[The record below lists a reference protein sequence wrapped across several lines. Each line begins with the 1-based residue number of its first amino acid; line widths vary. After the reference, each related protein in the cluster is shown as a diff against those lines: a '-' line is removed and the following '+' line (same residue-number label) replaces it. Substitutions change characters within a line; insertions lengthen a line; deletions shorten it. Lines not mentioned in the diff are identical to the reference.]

1 MASLLQNDDGQS
13 QSQAHFMRV
22 LKFTAAAI
30 SCAGTATLQARQLLI
45 TQTAAPFGEN
55 ALTQATSGLATAYSL
70 GSVVEFFLSPT
81 FGRLSDRFGRKP
93 MMLFLM
99 VGPALMRA
107 MCALVKKPFFRI
119 RLLWLDFASARAV
132 GIQPF
137 MGMCGTMISDVYSA
151 DDQPAARSQLAAS
164 QAFGSII
171 GNYLSGWWNGK
182 AGPESTYL
190 CTAAVPMMSLLFASV
205 CLRETN
211 KNIKQ
216 DVPIRE
222 ATIKEKPSASKSY
235 LKLLSDPECCL
246 LAGALGLYEFM
257 NYPPLNSV
265 SILFMKERFNWGPL
279 EAGRFASGH
288 ALAVFSGSLL
298 AGRLIQ
304 VFGKQL
310 YVSLTNLF
318 TAVAFLTWA
327 TASNGWSL
335 VASLLPLSFGTGGNS
350 VLLTR
355 FVERAVSLGWTKG
368 EATGVI
374 QAVGAVGRMAAPQ
387 LFIRLWLRAVAQKG
401 QRGALPLGAP
411 MLSVSA
417 IALLQEILYRCSLLV
432 RSP

>member
-1 MASLLQNDDGQS
+1 M
-13 QSQAHFMRV
+13 FYC
-22 LKFTAAAI
+22 FTEHSTKMFQWTLSPKPFEVSNHSWECAEPWSAMSIVQMI
-30 SCAGTATLQARQLLI
+30 SRQLDLNWPLPRPL
-45 TQTAAPFGEN
+45 QVF
-55 ALTQATSGLATAYSL
+55 
-70 GSVVEFFLSPT
+70 SVGWI
-81 FGRLSDRFGRKP
+81 GRLESKRY
-93 MMLFLM
+93 FLR
-99 VGPALMRA
+99 GWT
-107 MCALVKKPFFRI
+107 KI
-119 RLLWLDFASARAV
+119 W
-132 GIQPF
+132 
-137 MGMCGTMISDVYSA
+137 
-151 DDQPAARSQLAAS
+151 

-190 CTAAVPMMSLLFASV
+190 CTAAVPIMSLLFASV

-265 SILFMKERFNWGPL
+265 SILFMKERFHWGPL

-310 YVSLTNLF
+310 YVSLTNLL

-335 VASLLPLSFGTGGNS
+335 VASLLPLSFGTGDFFG
-350 VLLTR
+350 
-355 FVERAVSLGWTKG
+355 
-368 EATGVI
+368 
-374 QAVGAVGRMAAPQ
+374 APQ
-387 LFIRLWLRAVAQKG
+387 VECQVFGLSEDIARPCVA
-401 QRGALPLGAP
+401 
-411 MLSVSA
+411 
-417 IALLQEILYRCSLLV
+417 
-432 RSP
+432 

>member
-1 MASLLQNDDGQS
+1 M
-13 QSQAHFMRV
+13 
-22 LKFTAAAI
+22 
-30 SCAGTATLQARQLLI
+30 
-45 TQTAAPFGEN
+45 
-55 ALTQATSGLATAYSL
+55 
-70 GSVVEFFLSPT
+70 
-81 FGRLSDRFGRKP
+81 
-93 MMLFLM
+93 
-99 VGPALMRA
+99 
-107 MCALVKKPFFRI
+107 
-119 RLLWLDFASARAV
+119 
-132 GIQPF
+132 
-137 MGMCGTMISDVYSA
+137 
-151 DDQPAARSQLAAS
+151 
-164 QAFGSII
+164 
-171 GNYLSGWWNGK
+171 
-182 AGPESTYL
+182 
-190 CTAAVPMMSLLFASV
+190 CTAAVPIMSLLFASV

-310 YVSLTNLF
+310 YVSLTNLL

-335 VASLLPLSFGTGGNS
+335 VASLLPLSFGTGDFFG
-350 VLLTR
+350 
-355 FVERAVSLGWTKG
+355 
-368 EATGVI
+368 
-374 QAVGAVGRMAAPQ
+374 APQ
-387 LFIRLWLRAVAQKG
+387 VECQVFGLSEDIARPCVA
-401 QRGALPLGAP
+401 
-411 MLSVSA
+411 
-417 IALLQEILYRCSLLV
+417 
-432 RSP
+432 